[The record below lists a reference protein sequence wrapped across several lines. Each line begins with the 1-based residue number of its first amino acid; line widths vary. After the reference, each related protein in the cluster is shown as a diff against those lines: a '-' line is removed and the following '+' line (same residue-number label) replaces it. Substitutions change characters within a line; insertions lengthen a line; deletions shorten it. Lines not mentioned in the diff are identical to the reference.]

1 MLNKLVSTA
10 VVAILFT
17 APVVSAEM
25 NIVVLDPVRA
35 ILESEEAKVLAEA
48 ANKEMQP
55 EQEELRAAAE
65 EMQALQAK
73 LQKDGEVMSDSER
86 RKAIKDL
93 ESMQADIQFG
103 SQKLQKEAQ
112 DRRQEILQALAPKY
126 EKVLSDLIQI
136 DQIDLILSPNQL
148 QYANAKHDI
157 SRRVTEK
164 AQRTSRVIS
173 AGLTNVDRW
182 QQVDH
187 VSADSTAYWGRH
199 CRPFCWCYEKR
210 WRRSQSVGWVVLGP
224 LGPGELTHLSGA
236 SYRPLLP
243 STQACCGDLEC
254 RRCGPQSVALL
265 DRCSTLLGLRASFAA
280 F

>member
-93 ESMQADIQFG
+93 ESMQADLQFG

-112 DRRQEILQALAPKY
+112 DRRQGILQALAPKY

-164 AQRTSRVIS
+164 
-173 AGLTNVDRW
+173 LN
-182 QQVDH
+182 
-187 VSADSTAYWGRH
+187 
-199 CRPFCWCYEKR
+199 E
-210 WRRSQSVGWVVLGP
+210 
-224 LGPGELTHLSGA
+224 
-236 SYRPLLP
+236 
-243 STQACCGDLEC
+243 QAE
-254 RRCGPQSVALL
+254 
-265 DRCSTLLGLRASFAA
+265 
-280 F
+280 

>member
-93 ESMQADIQFG
+93 ESMQADLQFG

-126 EKVLSDLIQI
+126 ERVLSDLIQI

-164 AQRTSRVIS
+164 
-173 AGLTNVDRW
+173 LN
-182 QQVDH
+182 
-187 VSADSTAYWGRH
+187 
-199 CRPFCWCYEKR
+199 E
-210 WRRSQSVGWVVLGP
+210 
-224 LGPGELTHLSGA
+224 
-236 SYRPLLP
+236 
-243 STQACCGDLEC
+243 QAE
-254 RRCGPQSVALL
+254 
-265 DRCSTLLGLRASFAA
+265 
-280 F
+280 

>member
-1 MLNKLVSTA
+1 MFNKLVSAA

-17 APVVSAEM
+17 APAVSAEM
-25 NIVVLDPVRA
+25 KIVVLDPVRA

-48 ANKEMQP
+48 AKEMQP

-73 LQKDGEVMSDSER
+73 LQKDGEVMSESER

-93 ESMQADIQFG
+93 ESMQADLQFG

-164 AQRTSRVIS
+164 
-173 AGLTNVDRW
+173 LN
-182 QQVDH
+182 
-187 VSADSTAYWGRH
+187 
-199 CRPFCWCYEKR
+199 E
-210 WRRSQSVGWVVLGP
+210 QS
-224 LGPGELTHLSGA
+224 E
-236 SYRPLLP
+236 
-243 STQACCGDLEC
+243 
-254 RRCGPQSVALL
+254 
-265 DRCSTLLGLRASFAA
+265 
-280 F
+280 

>member
-1 MLNKLVSTA
+1 MFNKLVSAA

-17 APVVSAEM
+17 APAVSAEM
-25 NIVVLDPVRA
+25 KIVVLDPVRA

-73 LQKDGEVMSDSER
+73 LHKDGEVMSESER

-93 ESMQADIQFG
+93 ESMQADLQFG

-164 AQRTSRVIS
+164 
-173 AGLTNVDRW
+173 LN
-182 QQVDH
+182 
-187 VSADSTAYWGRH
+187 
-199 CRPFCWCYEKR
+199 E
-210 WRRSQSVGWVVLGP
+210 QS
-224 LGPGELTHLSGA
+224 E
-236 SYRPLLP
+236 
-243 STQACCGDLEC
+243 
-254 RRCGPQSVALL
+254 
-265 DRCSTLLGLRASFAA
+265 
-280 F
+280 

>member
-93 ESMQADIQFG
+93 ESMQADLQFG
-103 SQKLQKEAQ
+103 SRKLQKEAQ

-164 AQRTSRVIS
+164 
-173 AGLTNVDRW
+173 LN
-182 QQVDH
+182 
-187 VSADSTAYWGRH
+187 
-199 CRPFCWCYEKR
+199 E
-210 WRRSQSVGWVVLGP
+210 
-224 LGPGELTHLSGA
+224 
-236 SYRPLLP
+236 
-243 STQACCGDLEC
+243 QAE
-254 RRCGPQSVALL
+254 
-265 DRCSTLLGLRASFAA
+265 
-280 F
+280 

>member
-93 ESMQADIQFG
+93 ESMQADLQFG

-164 AQRTSRVIS
+164 
-173 AGLTNVDRW
+173 LND
-182 QQVDH
+182 
-187 VSADSTAYWGRH
+187 
-199 CRPFCWCYEKR
+199 
-210 WRRSQSVGWVVLGP
+210 
-224 LGPGELTHLSGA
+224 
-236 SYRPLLP
+236 
-243 STQACCGDLEC
+243 QAE
-254 RRCGPQSVALL
+254 
-265 DRCSTLLGLRASFAA
+265 
-280 F
+280 

>member
-65 EMQALQAK
+65 EMQTLQAK

-93 ESMQADIQFG
+93 ESMQADLQFG

-164 AQRTSRVIS
+164 
-173 AGLTNVDRW
+173 LN
-182 QQVDH
+182 
-187 VSADSTAYWGRH
+187 
-199 CRPFCWCYEKR
+199 E
-210 WRRSQSVGWVVLGP
+210 
-224 LGPGELTHLSGA
+224 
-236 SYRPLLP
+236 
-243 STQACCGDLEC
+243 QAE
-254 RRCGPQSVALL
+254 
-265 DRCSTLLGLRASFAA
+265 
-280 F
+280 

>member
-73 LQKDGEVMSDSER
+73 LRKDGEVMSDSER

-93 ESMQADIQFG
+93 ESMQADLQFG

-164 AQRTSRVIS
+164 
-173 AGLTNVDRW
+173 LN
-182 QQVDH
+182 
-187 VSADSTAYWGRH
+187 
-199 CRPFCWCYEKR
+199 E
-210 WRRSQSVGWVVLGP
+210 
-224 LGPGELTHLSGA
+224 
-236 SYRPLLP
+236 
-243 STQACCGDLEC
+243 QAE
-254 RRCGPQSVALL
+254 
-265 DRCSTLLGLRASFAA
+265 
-280 F
+280 

>member
-48 ANKEMQP
+48 ANTEMQP

-93 ESMQADIQFG
+93 ESMQADLQFG

-164 AQRTSRVIS
+164 
-173 AGLTNVDRW
+173 LN
-182 QQVDH
+182 
-187 VSADSTAYWGRH
+187 
-199 CRPFCWCYEKR
+199 E
-210 WRRSQSVGWVVLGP
+210 
-224 LGPGELTHLSGA
+224 
-236 SYRPLLP
+236 
-243 STQACCGDLEC
+243 QAE
-254 RRCGPQSVALL
+254 
-265 DRCSTLLGLRASFAA
+265 
-280 F
+280 